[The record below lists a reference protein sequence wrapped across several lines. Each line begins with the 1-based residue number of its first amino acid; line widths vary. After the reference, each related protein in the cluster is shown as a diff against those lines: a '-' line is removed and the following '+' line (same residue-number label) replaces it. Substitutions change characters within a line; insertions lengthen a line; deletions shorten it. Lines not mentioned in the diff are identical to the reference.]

1 MIYSNDLY
9 TSVTGADVQIQKI
22 AEKYQILKTD
32 RLLAIN
38 GTTFCYPINLC
49 NRLPNFNWV
58 EKHLDD
64 KSPQILYIR

>member
-9 TSVTGADVQIQKI
+9 TSVMGAGVQIQI
-22 AEKYQILKTD
+22 AEMCQISKTD